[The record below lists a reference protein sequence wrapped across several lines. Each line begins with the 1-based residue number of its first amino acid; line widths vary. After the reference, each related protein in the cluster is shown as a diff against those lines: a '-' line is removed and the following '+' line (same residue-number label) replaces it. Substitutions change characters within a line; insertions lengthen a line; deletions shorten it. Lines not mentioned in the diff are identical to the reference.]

1 MKKNIIL
8 FVCLIIS
15 GISFAQQFDT
25 KPLLDSIRKKMNRVN
40 DYSADIQI
48 KLNVSFIKIPVK
60 TATIYFK
67 KPNKVKMKTA
77 GFAMLPKQ
85 SASFNAGDFLSN
97 DFSSFFVKSELIN
110 GVPNDVI
117 KVVPMSNDGEIILAT
132 MWIDRRKQLVNKIDA
147 TTKSNGN
154 FLMEFRYP
162 KIANVYDMPELL
174 KFTLD
179 ITKTTLPVS
188 ITGDFDSDKKI
199 KKSDEAKKQK
209 ATLSISYSN
218 YKINTGIPDSFF
230 IEEKKKK

>member
-1 MKKNIIL
+1 MKKALIL
-8 FVCLIIS
+8 LIITLH
-15 GISFAQQFDT
+15 INTVFAQQYDT
-25 KPLLDSIRKKMNRVN
+25 KPLLDSIKKKMNRVT

-60 TATIYFK
+60 SATIYFK
-67 KPNKVKMKTA
+67 KPNKVKMKTE

-85 SASFNAGDFLSN
+85 SASFNAADFLN
-97 DFSSFFVKSELIN
+97 KDFSSFYVKSEKIN
-110 GVPNDVI
+110 GVQNDVV
-117 KVVPMSNDGEIILAT
+117 KVVPMSSDGEIILAT
-132 MWIDRRKQLVNKIDA
+132 MWIDRKKQLVNKIDA

-154 FLMEFRYP
+154 FLLEFRYP
-162 KIANVYDMPELL
+162 KTPNPYEMPDLL

-188 ITGDFDSDKKI
+188 ITGDFDSDQRI